1 MMKKHATFMA
11 LGLTALLTGCG
22 EAPREEALPATA
34 PELQTAPTQEL
45 PSAEQ
50 LAATRTQAP
59 VTAVPVKYVVDP
71 AGAPQLRIS
80 AGTESAQRA
89 PSTERASAGSPRRSL
104 K

>member
-1 MMKKHATFMA
+1 MKKHATFMA
-11 LGLTALLTGCG
+11 LGLTALLMGCG
-22 EAPREEALPATA
+22 EALREEAPPAA
-34 PELQTAPTQEL
+34 VPELQAAPSQDL

-71 AGAPQLRIS
+71 SSAPQLRIS

-89 PSTERASAGSPRRSL
+89 PSTERDSSANPRRAL